1 MNQARLEWVLS
12 GLNQYALTKNEDQF
26 IKTAQE
32 DFDKNHALT
41 DPQEARLETLY
52 KDKSKLTPNK
62 RADRFSCKE
71 SSPEKAKPR
80 KPRWKAVV

>member
-52 KDKSKLTPNK
+52 KEKSKLTPNK
-62 RADRFSCKE
+62 HSSRFSTKE
-71 SSPEKAKPR
+71 STPEKIKPR
-80 KPRWKAVV
+80 RPRTKAF